1 MWYWTLPR
9 TYTAGGY
16 TNSSMYEAF
25 YHLNSNPFRLTP
37 DPMFCFSHAGYKSA
51 REYLEYALK
60 LGEGFIMVT
69 GQPGTGKTTLAETFL
84 KDVDTS
90 SVSAKRVAVSGL
102 EADDLLRAVAFAYGI
117 EASGLDKATLR
128 HRIQQ
133 YFILQ
138 EQRGRRALLII
149 DEAQGLPPASLEE
162 LRLLADLQAGSRPL
176 MQLFLV
182 GQESLRDLMSTPGMN
197 QFQQRI
203 IATCHLKPLGLRE
216 TRAYIKH
223 RLCQAGWTGDPEL
236 TGAALLA
243 IHQWTRGVPRHINKL
258 CNRLLVLGYGKGKH
272 ILDEEEVRAISV
284 ELREEQ
290 LTSLDNDHQTS
301 DGFST
306 PRPMEEHGDEAIS
319 PCELAL
325 DKNSI
330 EVEKPNQSAAPPPV
344 TRPKSHAATRQS
356 RQTAVRRI
364 EARPRA
370 RRASQPVK
378 SSASRVSSDFITEKM
393 RQRNAPRP
401 VRLFTVQK
409 LFMVGTACGVAAVV
423 IAAMLMPE
431 LTRFYGEEHTERA
444 TLADEQRA
452 LTKPSLLA
460 HGGKRENKET
470 MIPHTGQQGPTTRIQ
485 ATIPAETPE
494 KPAHRQF
501 NRQPAQSFTT
511 EEAKGDLK
519 HGLIS
524 RLESLPPTAAG
535 MENDTT
541 STAANNDN
549 TRTTT
554 SNRHFANEANPSVS
568 TESLPNATMSVTG
581 TAKSEAPVS
590 DDSLMRLQK
599 LAEYGNA
606 QAQSILGHMYATGD
620 GVPENAAKA
629 AEWLEKAA
637 AQGDADAQT
646 VLARMYRNENGVP
659 KNAETSAAADSKSA
673 TERNVNEQYNPEVI
687 TPGAGMPKNT
697 AKTAGSNRKS
707 APQEIAKAQNNLR
720 LNSTG
725 DDKSMS
731 RGKALLQLQIEA
743 AEGDASAQYKLGMMY
758 RLGEGVPENAAKA
771 AVWFANAA
779 AQGNANAQYDLG
791 VMYRIGEGVSENPAK
806 AVEWLEKAAAQG
818 NANAQYN
825 LGMMYDAGDGV
836 PIDPAKAMEWFQ
848 KAAEQ
853 GDAKAQNKVGMM
865 YAIGDGVPVAFDKAM
880 EWFHKSAMRGY
891 SNAQFNLGK
900 IYATGDGVPK
910 NAAKAIEWF
919 KKAAAQGD
927 VDAQFRLGMMYRTGE
942 GVPRNDAKA
951 IEWFKKAAAQ
961 GNSDAQFNLGMMN
974 HTAEGM
980 SKDRQ

>member
-1 MWYWTLPR
+1 
-9 TYTAGGY
+9 
-16 TNSSMYEAF
+16 
-25 YHLNSNPFRLTP
+25 
-37 DPMFCFSHAGYKSA
+37 
-51 REYLEYALK
+51 
-60 LGEGFIMVT
+60 MVT

-84 KDVDTS
+84 KDVDTTR
-90 SVSAKRVAVSGL
+90 VSAKRVAVSGL
-102 EADDLLRAVAFAYGI
+102 EANDLLRSVAFAYGI

-133 YFILQ
+133 YFVLQ

-149 DEAQGLPPASLEE
+149 DEAQGLPPSSLEE
-162 LRLLADLQAGSRPL
+162 LRLLADLQAVSRPL

-223 RLCQAGWTGDPEL
+223 RLCQAGWKGDPEL

-272 ILDEEEVRAISV
+272 ILDEEEVQSISA

-290 LTSLDNDHQTS
+290 LTSLGSDHQTS
-301 DGFST
+301 DGFSAT
-306 PRPMEEHGDEAIS
+306 RPMEEHGDEAIS
-319 PCELAL
+319 PSELAL

-330 EVEKPNQSAAPPPV
+330 EVENPNQSAAPPPV
-344 TRPKSHAATRQS
+344 TRPKTHAATRQS
-356 RQTAVRRI
+356 RQTAERRI
-364 EARPRA
+364 EARPGA

-378 SSASRVSSDFITEKM
+378 SAASRGSSDSVTDKM
-393 RQRNAPRP
+393 RQRNVPGL
-401 VRLFTVQK
+401 VRLFTLQK
-409 LFMVGTACGVAAVV
+409 RLKVGTAWGIAAVV
-423 IAAMLMPE
+423 VAAMLMTE
-431 LTRFYGEEHTERA
+431 LARFYGEEHTERA

-452 LTKPSLLA
+452 PTKPSLLA
-460 HGGKRENKET
+460 HGGRRENKEI

-485 ATIPAETPE
+485 AAIPAETPE
-494 KPAHRQF
+494 KPPHRQF
-501 NRQPAQSFTT
+501 DGLPAQSFTT

-541 STAANNDN
+541 SAAEDNDN

-554 SNRHFANEANPSVS
+554 SSRHFAKEDNLSVTTERPPNEA
-568 TESLPNATMSVTG
+568 MSVTG
-581 TAKSEAPVS
+581 TATSEVPVS
-590 DDSLMRLQK
+590 DDLLMRLQK
-599 LAEYGNA
+599 LAEFGDA
-606 QAQSILGHMYATGD
+606 QAQSILGRMYATGD

-646 VLARMYRNENGVP
+646 VLAIMYRNDNGVP
-659 KNAETSAAADSKSA
+659 KNAATSAAGDSKSA

-687 TPGAGMPKNT
+687 TPGDGMPKNT
-697 AKTAGSNRKS
+697 AKAAEGDRKS

-720 LNSTG
+720 IISAG
-725 DDKSMS
+725 DDKSMN
-731 RGKALLQLQIEA
+731 RGNALVRLQIEA
-743 AEGDASAQYKLGMMY
+743 AQGDASAQFKLGMMY
-758 RLGEGVPENAAKA
+758 RIGEGVPENAAKA
-771 AVWFANAA
+771 AVW
-779 AQGNANAQYDLG
+779 L
-791 VMYRIGEGVSENPAK
+791 EN
-806 AVEWLEKAAAQG
+806 AAAQG

-825 LGMMYDAGDGV
+825 LGMMYDTGDGV

-865 YAIGDGVPVAFDKAM
+865 YAIGDGVPMAFDKAM

-900 IYATGDGVPK
+900 MYATGDGVPK
-910 NAAKAIEWF
+910 NATKAIEWF
-919 KKAAAQGD
+919 EKAAAQGD
-927 VDAQFRLGMMYRTGE
+927 VDAQFRLGMMYRIGE
-942 GVPRNDAKA
+942 GVPKNAAKA

-980 SKDRQ
+980 SKD

>member
-1 MWYWTLPR
+1 
-9 TYTAGGY
+9 
-16 TNSSMYEAF
+16 MYEAF

-37 DPMFCFSHAGYKSA
+37 DPKFCFSHAGYQSA
-51 REYLEYALK
+51 REYLDYALK

-84 KDVDTS
+84 KDVDTTR
-90 SVSAKRVAVSGL
+90 VSAKRIAVSGL
-102 EADDLLRAVAFAYGI
+102 EANDLLRAVAYAYGI

-133 YFILQ
+133 YFVLQ

-149 DEAQGLPPASLEE
+149 DEAQGLPPSSLEE
-162 LRLLADLQAGSRPL
+162 LRLLADLQAGLRPL

-223 RLCQAGWTGDPEL
+223 RLWQAGWKGDPEL

-243 IHQWTRGVPRHINKL
+243 IHQFTRGVPRHINKL

-272 ILDEEEVRAISV
+272 ILDEGEVQSISA

-290 LTSLDNDHQTS
+290 LTSLGSDHQTS

-306 PRPMEEHGDEAIS
+306 TRPMEEHGDEAIS
-319 PCELAL
+319 PSELAL

-330 EVEKPNQSAAPPPV
+330 EVENPNQSAAPPQV
-344 TRPKSHAATRQS
+344 TRPKTHAATRQS
-356 RQTAVRRI
+356 RQTAERRI

-378 SSASRVSSDFITEKM
+378 SAAFRGSSDSVTDKM
-393 RQRNAPRP
+393 RQRNAPGL
-401 VRLFTVQK
+401 VRLFTLQK
-409 LFMVGTACGVAAVV
+409 RLKVGMAWGAAAVV
-423 IAAMLMPE
+423 IAAMLMTE
-431 LTRFYGEEHTERA
+431 LARFYGEEHTERP
-444 TLADEQRA
+444 TLADEQRS

-460 HGGKRENKET
+460 HGGSRANTEI
-470 MIPHTGQQGPTTRIQ
+470 MIPHTGQQGPATRIQ
-485 ATIPAETPE
+485 TAIPDETPE
-494 KPAHRQF
+494 KPPHRQF
-501 NRQPAQSFTT
+501 GGLPAQSFTT

-535 MENDTT
+535 TENDTT
-541 STAANNDN
+541 SAAEDNDN
-549 TRTTT
+549 SRTTT
-554 SNRHFANEANPSVS
+554 SSRHFAKADNH
-568 TESLPNATMSVTG
+568 SVTTERQPHEAISDIG
-581 TAKSEAPVS
+581 TAISTVSIS
-590 DDSLMRLQK
+590 DDFVKRVQK
-599 LAEYGNA
+599 LAESGDAKA
-606 QAQSILGHMYATGD
+606 QFNLGQMYATGD
-620 GVPENAAKA
+620 GVPENTAKA
-629 AEWLEKAA
+629 AEWFEKAA

-646 VLARMYRNENGVP
+646 VLAIMYRNDNGVP
-659 KNAETSAAADSKSA
+659 KNAATSAAGDSKSA
-673 TERNVNEQYNPEVI
+673 TERSVNEQYNPEVI
-687 TPGAGMPKNT
+687 TPGDGTPKNT
-697 AKTAGSNRKS
+697 AKAAEGDRKS
-707 APQEIAKAQNNLR
+707 APQEIAKTQNNLR
-720 LNSTG
+720 IISAG
-725 DDKSMS
+725 DDKSMN
-731 RGKALLQLQIEA
+731 RGNALVRLQIEA
-743 AEGDASAQYKLGMMY
+743 AQGDASAQFKLGMMY
-758 RLGEGVPENAAKA
+758 RIGEGVPENAAKA
-771 AVWFANAA
+771 AVW
-779 AQGNANAQYDLG
+779 L
-791 VMYRIGEGVSENPAK
+791 EN
-806 AVEWLEKAAAQG
+806 AAAQG

-825 LGMMYDAGDGV
+825 LGMMYDTGDGV
-836 PIDPAKAMEWFQ
+836 PLDPAKAMEWFH

-865 YAIGDGVPVAFDKAM
+865 YAIGDGVPIAFEKAM

-900 IYATGDGVPK
+900 MYATGDGVPK

-919 KKAAAQGD
+919 EKAAAQGD
-927 VDAQFRLGMMYRTGE
+927 VDAQFRLGMMYRIGE
-942 GVPRNDAKA
+942 GVPKNAAKA
-951 IEWFKKAAAQ
+951 IEWFEKAAAQ

-974 HTAEGM
+974 HTAKGM
-980 SKDRQ
+980 SKD